1 MQDAKSL
8 ILKLRSQLPEEAEE
22 LLDELEMVAMDVGEG
37 EEPMPA
43 PEGEMPMDEMPPMMD
58 EELPPDVPAEEEP
71 VAAPDVPAEAS
82 DLEEGEDDELM
93 APPIPKRK
101 RMK

>member
-22 LLDELEMVAMDVGEG
+22 LLDELEMVAMDVGGEG

-43 PEGEMPMDEMPPMMD
+43 SEGEMPMEEMPPMMD
-58 EELPPDVPAEEEP
+58 EELPPEEMAEEEP
-71 VAAPDVPAEAS
+71 VAEEPDALAE
-82 DLEEGEDDELM
+82 EDELM